1 MLERTDAISVT
12 MTDLEPDTT
21 YSYIVQPIS
30 FTSIGDNV
38 SPEYQVT
45 ATTLPADAALPIP
58 FSDIAPD
65 AWYADAVRYVSESGL
80 MSGTSETT
88 FGPDAETTRGMIVT
102 ILWRLE
108 GTPAPASTPTFADVT
123 NGQYYTDAVAWAASN
138 GITGGYSNGLFGPDD
153 PITREQMAAILYRYT
168 QAKGWDSTTSAD
180 LSDYSDAAQISF
192 YALPALQWAN
202 GAGLITGT
210 SDATISPDGSATRAQ
225 AAAILMRFCETIIK

>member
-1 MLERTDAISVT
+1 MFECYNMT
-12 MTDLEPDTT
+12 MKTKNSGSANATEYQLFEYSEETDLEPDTT

-65 AWYADAVRYVSESGL
+65 AWYADAVRYVSENGL

-123 NGQYYTDAVAWAASN
+123 NGQDS
-138 GITGGYSNGLFGPDD
+138 I
-153 PITREQMAAILYRYT
+153 IQML
-168 QAKGWDSTTSAD
+168 
-180 LSDYSDAAQISF
+180 
-192 YALPALQWAN
+192 
-202 GAGLITGT
+202 
-210 SDATISPDGSATRAQ
+210 
-225 AAAILMRFCETIIK
+225 